1 MYAFYAF
8 AIFIDLYTIF
18 SLEDSFKYLV
28 FTEII
33 VSFIKVG
40 FDYMA
45 LRLSY
50 ISNPIM

>member
-1 MYAFYAF
+1 MYDFYAF

-33 VSFIKVG
+33 LSFVKVG
-40 FDYMA
+40 FDHMA

-50 ISNPIM
+50 IPNTIL